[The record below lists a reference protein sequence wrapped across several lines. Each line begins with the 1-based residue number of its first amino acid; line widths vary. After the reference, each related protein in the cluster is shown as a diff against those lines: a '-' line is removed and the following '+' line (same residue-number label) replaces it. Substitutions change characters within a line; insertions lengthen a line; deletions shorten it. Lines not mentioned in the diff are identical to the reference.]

1 MNVTVGDH
9 LVYKG
14 DSIEVME
21 ISGSMSKIL
30 KAGADDWDAF
40 WVPMMKLIP
49 APKERLTLR
58 ERLSRLEDV
67 SEELVEYLHSV
78 GVIIRVYCA
87 PEHKDTL
94 VWLLEN
100 NGATLPDDFECSAV
114 HERGGEYRPWA
125 PGFICIFPAPPE
137 GMATPEFTVLDDG
150 RAHIARTAFGLK
162 LISLGF
168 PITTWK
174 KGCKI

>member
-1 MNVTVGDH
+1 MEKRMNR
-9 LVYKG
+9 LIYKG
-14 DSIEVME
+14 DSVEVIET
-21 ISGSMSKIL
+21 SGSMSKVL
-30 KAGADDWDAF
+30 KDGGEEWDAF
-40 WVPMMKLIP
+40 WVPTTKLFP

-67 SEELVEYLHSV
+67 SEELVGYLKSV
-78 GVIIRVYCA
+78 GVSIRVYCA

-94 VWLLEN
+94 IWLLEN
-100 NGATLPDDFECSAV
+100 NGATLPEGFECSAV

-125 PGFICIFPAPPE
+125 PGFICVFPAPPE
-137 GMATPEFTVLDDG
+137 GMATPDFTVLDDG

-174 KGCKI
+174 KGNKI